1 MRRANGP
8 GHTWLD
14 VLKRWQPLLRGV
26 GLGLLVWLLLR
37 IDPRQ
42 LLGTWMQADK
52 ALILLATVLAFPM
65 MFIKVE
71 RWRYLLK
78 ALGIAYPLTDA
89 ATAYFGTYY
98 IGVVTPGRA
107 GEILKALYIHENNV
121 SIGTAMVSVILDRTL
136 DLLVL
141 VGLALLGIWLVPQFA
156 PLGSLWFWGMLI
168 GLGAVGGVLLLRT
181 RILESSWHWLGRRL
195 SLVRYLDG
203 SHNQASDFLVGLRQ
217 VATVPT
223 LFVALLLSVGSWLV
237 VLLECYLIARSLS
250 IAAPF
255 WYLAFAVAAAGMAA
269 LLPVSIAGIG
279 VRDTVLVAVLGLIG
293 VAPQKALAFSLLYF
307 AIFGMALGMV
317 GAVFWYRRPISRQ
330 GAK

>member
-1 MRRANGP
+1 MAGSHRHAVFLRA
-8 GHTWLD
+8 
-14 VLKRWQPLLRGV
+14 VVRSVQPWLLRVV
-26 GLGLLVWLLLR
+26 GLILLVYLLLR
-37 IDPRQ
+37 TDPQQ

-65 MFIKVE
+65 MIIKIE

-78 ALGIAYPLTDA
+78 AQGIAYPLVDA

-107 GEILKALYIHENNV
+107 GEIFKALYLREHNV
-121 SIGTAMVSVILDRTL
+121 SIGTAMVSVIIDRAL
-136 DLLVL
+136 DLLIL
-141 VGLALLGIWLVPQFA
+141 VGLALLGIRLVPQLA
-156 PLGSLWFWGMLI
+156 ALEELRVWGVVVV
-168 GLGAVGGVLLLRT
+168 LGAAGGFLLLGT
-181 RILESSWHWLGRRL
+181 RILESSGRWLMRRL
-195 SLVRYLDG
+195 SLDLDRD
-203 SHNQASDFLVGLRQ
+203 HNQASDFLAGLRQ

-237 VLLECYLIARSLS
+237 ILLECYLIAKSLS
-250 IAAPF
+250 VAVPF

-317 GAVFWYRRPISRQ
+317 GAVFWYRRPI
-330 GAK
+330 AL